1 MTKRIYIAGAY
12 SGPDVI
18 TVLGNMRRG
27 LELSAEIA
35 SLGFA
40 VYSPWTDCLLHFQ
53 RPIPLE
59 AAYRQ
64 GMAWLEVS
72 DAVVLVQ
79 QGAEQSHGTQAEL
92 ARARELE
99 LPIFTEVA
107 DLCEWHHQTG
117 VYG

>member
-1 MTKRIYIAGAY
+1 MTKRVYIAGAY

-27 LELSAEIA
+27 LALSAKVA

-53 RPIPLE
+53 QDISLD

-72 DAVVLVQ
+72 DAVVLVE

-92 ARARELE
+92 ARARELKI
-99 LPIFTEVA
+99 PIFTHLG
-107 DLCEWHHQTG
+107 DLCEWYHGTG
-117 VYG
+117 IYG